1 VVLIVQLTG
10 GNDGLNT
17 VVPYEQDAYHN
28 ARPVLGLPTNRLIK
42 LTDGIGL
49 HPSLAGLSGLWD
61 DGALSIVHG
70 VGYPDPVRSH
80 FRSMEIWHT
89 ARTDGSAPT
98 SGWLGHVAGR
108 MPPTATL
115 PMARIGGRDLP
126 LALAG
131 APSQVPAI
139 ASLKDLR
146 PRHAGRAD
154 THELIPRVTGTTD
167 GRSGDARLIAAAYA
181 AAFEASLRLDSLP
194 SSSLR
199 GFPPGAFGKALA
211 LATRLIGAHMGS
223 RVLYVTQNGYDTHA
237 NQLQTH
243 SALLRELGDGLAA
256 VQAQLRRQG
265 DHRRVVTFVFSE
277 FGRRIHE
284 NASGGTDHGAG
295 NPVLLV
301 GEAVAGGLV
310 GPQPT
315 LEGPVDGDVPMAYDF
330 RSLYMSLL
338 GWLGVPASEA
348 IPGDFRPLPL
358 WA

>member
-1 VVLIVQLTG
+1 VQ
-10 GNDGLNT
+10 
-17 VVPYEQDAYHN
+17 
-28 ARPVLGLPTNRLIK
+28 
-42 LTDGIGL
+42 
-49 HPSLAGLSGLWD
+49 
-61 DGALSIVHG
+61 G
-70 VGYPDPVRSH
+70 VGYPEPDRSH

-98 SGWLGHVAGR
+98 SGWLGHVAAG
-108 MPPTATL
+108 MPPTAAL
-115 PMARIGGRDLP
+115 PVARLGGRDLP

-154 THELIPRVTGTTD
+154 AHELIPRVCGTTD
-167 GRSGDARLIAAAYA
+167 GRADDARLIAAAYA
-181 AAFEASLRLDSLP
+181 AAFDASNRLDRLP
-194 SSSLR
+194 SHSLG
-199 GFPPGAFGKALA
+199 GFPPGSFGKALA
-211 LATRLIGAHMGS
+211 LATQLIGARMGS

-243 SALLRELGDGLAA
+243 AALLRELGDGLAA
-256 VQAQLRRQG
+256 FRNQLKRQG

-301 GEAVAGGLV
+301 GDGVAGGLV
-310 GPQPT
+310 GPQPV
-315 LEGPVDGDVPMAYDF
+315 LDGPMDGDVSMAYDF
-330 RSLYMSLL
+330 RSVYSSLL
-338 GWLGVPASEA
+338 DWLGVPAKTA
-348 IPGDFRPLPL
+348 VPGDFRPLPL
-358 WA
+358 FA